1 MSRARRLSVV
11 GRRVAG
17 EKHQV
22 DNATAEIE
30 RDDTRRN
37 AFTLLLD
44 GVESSH
50 VDLDEPTYLVFE
62 YMQWFGG
69 VIDGLR
75 PAGAPIDT
83 IHIGGGAATL
93 ARFIAATR
101 PQSRQTVFEIDAAL
115 VALVRAKLPLPKS
128 RRLRVKVADARL
140 GLAAVPVSSA
150 DLVVRDAFLD
160 AVVPEHLRT
169 VEFAMLVKEIL
180 RPGGVYMMNVADGV
194 PFRKL
199 GPEVAAVAEVFTEVA
214 VVSEPAV
221 FRGRRHGNLVV
232 VASDAPLPVDAIA
245 AKVAA
250 GAAPARVRTGGE
262 ARALGRGYRA
272 PRDA

>member
-1 MSRARRLSVV
+1 VRHTP
-11 GRRVAG
+11 G
-17 EKHQV
+17 EKFAV

-50 VDLDEPTYLVFE
+50 VDLDDPTYLVFE
-62 YMQWFGG
+62 YVQWFAG
-69 VIDGLR
+69 VVDCLR
-75 PAGAPIDT
+75 PAHEPIDT
-83 IHIGGGAATL
+83 VHLGGGAATL
-93 ARFIAATR
+93 ARYIAATR
-101 PQSRQTVFEIDAAL
+101 PQSRQTVFEVDAAL
-115 VALVRAKLPLPKS
+115 VDLVRVKLPLPKS
-128 RRLRVKVADARL
+128 RRLRVRVADARL
-140 GLAAVPVSSA
+140 GVAALPASST

-160 AVVPEHLRT
+160 AAVPEHLRT
-169 VEFAMLVKEIL
+169 FEFALLVKEIL

-199 GPEVAAVAEVFTEVA
+199 GPDVAAVAEVFTELA

-232 VASDAPLPVDAIA
+232 VASDSALPVDAIA
-245 AKVAA
+245 ANVAT
-250 GAAPARVRTGGE
+250 GSAPGRVRSAGD
-262 ARALGRGYRA
+262 ARAMGRGHRP
-272 PRDA
+272 PRDPSSSW